1 MSDTKKTEKR
11 IKYLEKKL
19 ASYKELFEESKV
31 IINKQRMDVIRERA
45 WRISFRKLMQEAVE
59 DDDFQHL

>member
-19 ASYKELFEESKV
+19 ASYKDQLEESKV
-31 IINKQRMDVIRERA
+31 IINKQRMEILNERS
-45 WRISFRKLMQEAVE
+45 WRVLFRQLMQEAVE